1 MPTYFLY
8 LKTSTLGLKYLGK
21 TTKNPFKYMGS
32 GKIWKRHIK
41 KHKLTINDI
50 KTEIL
55 YQTNDIKDFKQKAV
69 EISYELNIVESKEF
83 ANLIIEKGDGGD
95 TSNSID
101 YSNPVFHK
109 SNRADHLNGVGLPE
123 EERKKMFNERAKL
136 IDYKNPERLRKI
148 KENTNWEQ
156 LVKNRNT
163 DYSKFLDSVHEKNK
177 KSILQLNTN
186 GEIIREWKSAVDAG
200 KELNIKPGTIR
211 SWIGN
216 NRIGINSKWI
226 YKKDYYENN

>member
-1 MPTYFLY
+1 MCTYFLY
-8 LKTSTLGLKYLGK
+8 LKTSPLGLKYLGK
-21 TTKNPFKYMGS
+21 TIKDPYSYMGS

-55 YQTNDIKDFKQKAV
+55 YQTNDLVDFKRKASD
-69 EISYELNIVESKEF
+69 ISYKLNIIESKEF

-95 TSNSID
+95 TSNQID

-109 SNRADHLNGVGLPE
+109 SNRADHLNGIGLTE
-123 EERKKMFNERAKL
+123 EERKKIFNERAKL

-148 KENTNWEQ
+148 KENTNWKQ

-163 DYSKFLDSVHEKNK
+163 DYSFLDNIHEKNK
-177 KSILQLNTN
+177 KAILQLNIK
-186 GEIIREWKSAVDAG
+186 GEMLKEWKSVVDAS
-200 KELNIKPGTIR
+200 KELNIKSGTMR
-211 SWIGN
+211 SWIRH

-226 YKKDYYENN
+226 YKKDYYENK